1 MSGSGDLQA
10 NRPHWP
16 RPPLAPPPAG
26 PARRWPRP
34 PLALQPRLVN
44 LRGPFVSRYDAKGPD
59 TLIYRFRVAS
69 RVAA

>member
-1 MSGSGDLQA
+1 MSGSDELQA
-10 NRPHWP
+10 NRP
-16 RPPLAPPPAG
+16 
-26 PARRWPRP
+26 RWPRP